1 MIGKFI
7 KKENTILQVISGDSN
22 AIKNELGEGFQILD
36 ATTAEGAGEKH
47 LPVVTRNGNQITVSV
62 GSVLHPMTEEHS
74 IDWIYLETKEGGQL
88 KKLDATKEPT
98 AQFVLNE
105 KDEAIA
111 VYAYCNLH
119 GFWETKL

>member
-1 MIGKFI
+1 MTGKFI
-7 KKENTILQVISGDSN
+7 KKENTILQIISGDSN
-22 AIKNELGEGFQILD
+22 TIKNELGEGFQILD

-74 IDWIYLETKEGGQL
+74 IDWIYLETKEGGQI
-88 KKLDATKEPT
+88 KKLDVAKEPT
-98 AQFVLNE
+98 AQFVLSE

-119 GFWETKL
+119 GFWGTKL